1 MARTSLE
8 NLVEEATY
16 GRIARASTWRAERMT
31 PLSGRVDVEV
41 WHYDTK
47 MISLQR
53 RDGEWYAFPCSK
65 GWGSVSDK
73 QGVGKILRGVG
84 CVNANSY
91 NELHDGQ

>member
-8 NLVEEATY
+8 NLVEEAAY

-31 PLSGRVDVEV
+31 PLSGRVNVDV

-47 MISLQR
+47 MISLLFQN
-53 RDGEWYAFPCSK
+53 GQWHAFPCSK

-91 NELHDGQ
+91 NELHNGQ